1 MKENIFSGIQP
12 SGILHLGNYL
22 GAIQQWIELPNKYQC
37 YFCIVDL
44 HAITV
49 RQDKEKLKENIYKL
63 AALYLACGLDPNKC
77 SLFIQSHVPAHAE
90 LAWILN
96 CYTQLGELER
106 MIQFK
111 EKVKQHK
118 NNINAGLFTYPVL
131 MAADILLYQTNYVP
145 VGEDQK
151 QHVELCRDIAHRFN
165 NLYGEVF
172 VLPQPLIPK
181 QGARIMGLD
190 DPAKKMSKSAA
201 SPNNYLSL
209 LDEPK
214 TIEKKIM
221 RAVTDSGTEIVF
233 NEVKKP
239 ALANLLNIYSLLT
252 DLTIPALEKKYQ
264 NLGYGVF
271 KKDLA
276 KVTIDYLTPIQDK
289 FNKFFTDKNLLDDI
303 LMQGANKAAAVSA
316 KTLNN
321 VYQAIGLK

>member
-44 HAITV
+44 HALTV

-77 SLFIQSHVPAHAE
+77 SLFVQSHVPAHAE

-106 MIQFK
+106 MTQFK
-111 EKVKQHK
+111 EKIKQHK

-172 VLPQPLIPK
+172 ILPQPLIPAH
-181 QGARIMGLD
+181 GARIMGLD
-190 DPAKKMSKSAA
+190 DPAKKMSKSSA

-214 TIEKKIM
+214 VVEKKIM
-221 RAVTDSGTEIVF
+221 RAVTDSGAEIIF
-233 NEVKKP
+233 DEVKKP
-239 ALANLLNIYSLLT
+239 AMANLLNIYSLLT
-252 DLTIPALEKKYQ
+252 NLTIPDLEKKYQ

-276 KVTIDYLTPIQDK
+276 KVAIDYLTPIQDK
-289 FNKFFTDKNLLDDI
+289 FNKFFTDKKQLDDI
-303 LMQGANKAAAVSA
+303 LKQGAKKAAAVSA
-316 KTLNN
+316 KTLEK
-321 VYQAIGLK
+321 VYQVIGLK